1 MLSPPSFDLK
11 LTAHLGDHLHLCSS
25 RLWCAFVLSSFE
37 ALGLPVWSY
46 NHVFINQSEFIL
58 KNNYGIDSVTG
69 GRLCYWSWASI
80 CANDLVPG
88 RMVCCAKGICVRSDV
103 GKCLQQRMRSLVL

>member
-69 GRLCYWSWASI
+69 VGYAIGAGLAYAPTILFLDEWFVVR
-80 CANDLVPG
+80 
-88 RMVCCAKGICVRSDV
+88 KGFAYGVMWVSVFNNECEA
-103 GKCLQQRMRSLVL
+103 